1 MPSRGVTVGESAET
15 PWDADPSEN
24 LRVRPGFR
32 LADVDTGSTPGYEGG
47 KQRAVAALAEG
58 AAVFDSLQEKL
69 FANSR
74 LGDERKILLV
84 LQAMD
89 TAGKGG
95 ILRHVVGAV
104 DPQGVQITAFKK
116 PTPEELTHDFLW
128 RVRPHTTDAGMI
140 GVFDRS
146 HYEDV
151 LIGRVRELAPAA
163 EIERRYDAINAFER
177 ELVADNT
184 TIIKVMLH
192 LGADEQ
198 KKRLQDRLARPEKH
212 WKFNPGDID
221 ERLLLPK
228 YHEAYQVV
236 FDRTST
242 PDAPWFVIPADKKW
256 FARLAVQQLLIHA
269 LQGMSL
275 SWPVADF
282 DIEHEKARLAA
293 S

>member
-1 MPSRGVTVGESAET
+1 VGHAAQGI
-15 PWDADPSEN
+15 WDADPSEN
-24 LRVRPGFR
+24 LRVRPGFV
-32 LADVDTGSTPGYEGG
+32 LADVDTDSAPGYSGD
-47 KQRAVAALAEG
+47 KKTAVGHLAAG
-58 AAVFDSLQEKL
+58 AAELDGLQEML

-74 LGDERKILLV
+74 LGDNRKILLV

-95 ILRHVVGAV
+95 ILRHVVGSV
-104 DPQGVQITAFKK
+104 DPQGVEIVAFKK
-116 PTPEELTHDFLW
+116 PSAEELQHDFLW
-128 RVRPHTTDAGMI
+128 RVRPHAPSPGMI

-163 EIERRYDAINAFER
+163 EIERRYDAINAFEQ
-177 ELVADNT
+177 ELIDDDT

-192 LGADEQ
+192 LGMDEQ
-198 KKRLQDRLARPEKH
+198 KARLQERLDRPEKH

-221 ERLLLPK
+221 ERLLTPK
-228 YHEAYQVV
+228 YREAYQIV

-242 PDAPWFVIPADKKW
+242 PGAPWHVIPADKKW
-256 FARLAVQQLLIHA
+256 FARIAVQQLLIDA
-269 LQGMSL
+269 LCDMEL

-282 DIEHEKARLAA
+282 DIAAEKARLAA

>member
-1 MPSRGVTVGESAET
+1 MSHAVPGI
-15 PWDADPSEN
+15 WDADPSEI
-24 LRVRPGFR
+24 LRVRPGFV
-32 LADVDTGSTPGYEGG
+32 LADVRTNGTPGYSGD
-47 KQRAVAALAEG
+47 KKSAVAHLAEG
-58 AAVFDSLQEKL
+58 AAVLDDLQEMF

-95 ILRHVVGAV
+95 ILRHVVGSV

-116 PTPEELTHDFLW
+116 PTPEELEHDFLW
-128 RVRPHTTDAGMI
+128 RVRPHAPTPGMI

-151 LIGRVRELAPAA
+151 LIGRVRELASAE

-177 ELVADNT
+177 ELVDDNT
-184 TIIKVMLH
+184 TVIKVMLH
-192 LGADEQ
+192 LGMDEQ
-198 KKRLQDRLARPEKH
+198 KIRLQERLDRPEKH

-221 ERLLLPK
+221 ERLLTPK
-228 YHEAYQVV
+228 YREAYQIV

-242 PDAPWFVIPADKKW
+242 DAAPWRVIPADRKW
-256 FARLAVQQLLIHA
+256 YARLAVQQLLIDA
-269 LQGMSL
+269 LRDMNL

-282 DIEHEKARLAA
+282 DVQHEKARLAE

>member
-1 MPSRGVTVGESAET
+1 MGTSAASI
-15 PWDADPSEN
+15 WDAEPSEN
-24 LRVRPGFR
+24 LRVRPGFV
-32 LADVDTGSTPGYEGG
+32 LADVDTDSTPGYSGD
-47 KQRAVAALAEG
+47 KRSAVAALEAG
-58 AAVFDSLQEKL
+58 AAVLDGLQEML

-116 PTPEELTHDFLW
+116 PSEEELAHDFLW
-128 RVRPHTTDAGMI
+128 RIRPHTPGAGMI

-151 LIGRVRELAPAA
+151 LIGRVRGLAPAA
-163 EIERRYDAINAFER
+163 EIERRYAAINAFEH
-177 ELVADNT
+177 ELVGDDT
-184 TIIKVMLH
+184 TVIKVMLH

-198 KKRLQDRLARPEKH
+198 KARLQKRLERPEKH

-221 ERLLLPK
+221 ERLLWPK
-228 YHEAYQVV
+228 YGEAYQLV
-236 FDRTST
+236 FERTVT
-242 PDAPWFVIPADKKW
+242 DDAPWFVVPADKKW
-256 FARLAVQQLLIHA
+256 YARLAVQQLLIDA
-269 LQGMSL
+269 LEGMDL
-275 SWPVADF
+275 NWPVADF
-282 DIEHEKARLAA
+282 DVAHEKERLAA

>member
-1 MPSRGVTVGESAET
+1 MGKATEEIWDLDPNES
-15 PWDADPSEN
+15 
-24 LRVRPGFR
+24 LRVRPGFV
-32 LADVDTGSTPGYEGG
+32 LADVDTAGTPGYSGD
-47 KQRAVAALAEG
+47 KKTAVAHLADG
-58 AAVFDSLQEKL
+58 AAQLDGLQEML

-74 LGDERKILLV
+74 LGDNRKILLV

-95 ILRHVVGAV
+95 ILRHVVGSV
-104 DPQGVQITAFKK
+104 DPQGVEIAAFKK
-116 PTPEELTHDFLW
+116 PTAEELEHDFLW
-128 RVRPHTTDAGMI
+128 RVRPHAPSAGMI

-151 LIGRVRELAPAA
+151 LIARVRDLAPA
-163 EIERRYDAINAFER
+163 EELERRYEAINAFER
-177 ELVADNT
+177 ELVDDDT
-184 TIIKVMLH
+184 TVIKVMLH
-192 LGADEQ
+192 LGRDEQ
-198 KKRLQDRLARPEKH
+198 KARLQERLDRPEKH

-228 YHEAYQVV
+228 YHEAYQLV

-242 PDAPWFVIPADKKW
+242 PEAPWFVIPADKKW
-256 FARLAVQQLLIHA
+256 FTRIAVQQLLIDA
-269 LQGMSL
+269 LRDMKL

-282 DIEHEKARLAA
+282 DVAAEKARLAA